1 MGNISCSLKRRCLNM
16 SMGQIIYCS
25 DLVLRIDSGEEV
37 HNITEWLYESTEY
50 RPVNPEG
57 CVLRH
62 EMTTL
67 GKLSVILVVWIAL
80 IVLTTFYCYFCEQ
93 RLFPSKTK
101 RLQESMTQNLSSET
115 GNDHLEDSTTSSKP
129 DSKGHNFQSNILS
142 ATLPKDN
149 LRSRKERLAST
160 CSCNSVASSSI
171 TGSVGPYRRFWQ
183 SAQVSHS
190 LSSWPTTMTDLDHD
204 HEDII
209 LELDKSPKKPRRK
222 RIWFRV
228 EPREPRRE
236 APRRATVVRA
246 KRERL
251 WGVTSI

>member
-25 DLVLRIDSGEEV
+25 DLVLRIDESEEV
-37 HNITEWLYESTEY
+37 TNITEWLMESTEY

-171 TGSVGPYRRFWQ
+171 TGSVGP
-183 SAQVSHS
+183 
-190 LSSWPTTMTDLDHD
+190 
-204 HEDII
+204 
-209 LELDKSPKKPRRK
+209 
-222 RIWFRV
+222 
-228 EPREPRRE
+228 
-236 APRRATVVRA
+236 
-246 KRERL
+246 
-251 WGVTSI
+251 

>member
-1 MGNISCSLKRRCLNM
+1 M

-67 GKLSVILVVWIAL
+67 VKIFTWMVNPLMTKLLWLQGKLSVILVVWIAL

-101 RLQESMTQNLSSET
+101 RLQESMAQNLSSET

-222 RIWFRV
+222 RIWF
-228 EPREPRRE
+228 
-236 APRRATVVRA
+236 
-246 KRERL
+246 
-251 WGVTSI
+251 VTIFPFILLKLCVCVKKK